1 MANATLCPAPCHRGL
16 FGSGGH
22 PALAAAAVV
31 VLPQLNGQGVG
42 ELLAR
47 NYVFKAGFCA
57 WLFAQTAK
65 VNIHVSCVAS
75 HCSDSEKRL
84 ANGMPASVLQ
94 MHCILSCSP

>member
-1 MANATLCPAPCHRGL
+1 MLDAHPVALDRRL
-16 FGSGGH
+16 LGSGGP

-31 VLPQLNGQGVG
+31 VLPQLNGHGIG

-65 VNIHVSCVAS
+65 VSRWLS
-75 HCSDSEKRL
+75 HLHGDLFAHSFT
-84 ANGMPASVLQ
+84 
-94 MHCILSCSP
+94 